1 MFAALPMVVVIALI
15 VEGLKARKR
24 AALLKATP
32 TSNIGM
38 AREGYGEFEGR
49 VEAIAGTSIKAPLT
63 GAPCVWY
70 HAKVEKWIRRPRAA
84 GYWSTQV
91 ESTSGTPFLLRD
103 GTGACIVHPYGAEV
117 TPMDRSQWY
126 GATPTPQDRN
136 PPRVDPSDVSPP
148 AVEISGGT
156 SHRYRYSEE
165 RIYDGNP
172 LLVLGEFRP
181 QGFAPEDEDEDDVNG
196 EGDLDGDAMQDAQA
210 NTDRGERDPV
220 DDEDDDDVRDL
231 PSLEEDERLSERLEA
246 AAQATTRATVSRGIG
261 RQPFIMTTRLQA
273 VHVVGAEM
281 VSEAALPLALA
292 TAAVVAFLF
301 WMRFG

>member
-32 TSNIGM
+32 TTNLGM

-49 VEAIAGTSIKAPLT
+49 VEAIAGTSIEAPLT

-70 HAKVEKWIRRPRAA
+70 HAMVETWVKRRRAA
-84 GYWSTQV
+84 GFWSTQV

-103 GTGACIVHPYGAEV
+103 STGVCIVHPYGAEV
-117 TPMDRSQWY
+117 TPMDRSQWF

-136 PPRVDPSDVSPP
+136 PPRVDPGDVSPP
-148 AVEISGGT
+148 GVEISGGT
-156 SHRYRYSEE
+156 SHRYRYFEE

-181 QGFAPEDEDEDDVNG
+181 QGFEPDEPEDEEDLEGAGGVDLTEIVDEEENDRIDEVDEDEDD
-196 EGDLDGDAMQDAQA
+196 
-210 NTDRGERDPV
+210 DRN
-220 DDEDDDDVRDL
+220 L
-231 PSLEEDERLSERLEA
+231 PSLDEDQRLSEELEA
-246 AAQATTRATVSRGIG
+246 VAQATTRATLSRGIG

-281 VSEAALPLALA
+281 ASEAAFPLALA
-292 TAAVVAFLF
+292 TAAVIAFLF
-301 WMRFG
+301 WIRFG